1 MVFCSQIYT
10 FSLECGSDN
19 LKTAPTNY
27 GSKHHIA
34 LLLLLFM
41 FLPLAF
47 IIIIIILICFNLLE
61 KCVIN
66 GATRGTAMD
75 YASAIRQ
82 QAEDLQDELK
92 ELSLWQDEVR
102 RREEAKKKRAVHPA
116 NTDTIPPVR
125 GTVPSLRDA
134 VFKSSGKVSGEDP
147 VKNAKETGNSFFQSG
162 KFKEAIES
170 YGKGIDLDPE
180 GAVAHVLY
188 GNRALCHLKLERWE
202 EAERDA
208 SACLRL
214 NRSNPKGYFR
224 RAMARKQLGN
234 LKGART
240 DLEAV
245 LALCPNDASAI
256 SEIKTITY
264 MLQFEREKAGPIVK
278 KVVIAEVDDDDD
290 EEEEEQKS
298 KEKKSNDE
306 TKTTNNGNSNENDT
320 FETQKEENM
329 QKEVHALELAR
340 EKQRRL
346 QEVKAKEE
354 EAKLSQK
361 RRTCARVEVVEEEP
375 VEAKTAGS
383 TSMTKMAEER
393 VTLPDV
399 SQVESRASLSK
410 STANK
415 RESQSIAPRTVQT
428 SSRLSKETL
437 KAPKSFTE
445 FERVFT
451 DIKGNEELCCYYI
464 SLIPP
469 SNLRILFGNNM
480 VPDILL
486 GLLRTVKL
494 LPGNVAL
501 AFLQGLCTVKRVEDI
516 ALFFDSSEKR
526 VVEELLDVV
535 SSCGASEKDMNLFR
549 ERLRVM

>member
-1 MVFCSQIYT
+1 
-10 FSLECGSDN
+10 
-19 LKTAPTNY
+19 
-27 GSKHHIA
+27 
-34 LLLLLFM
+34 
-41 FLPLAF
+41 
-47 IIIIIILICFNLLE
+47 
-61 KCVIN
+61 
-66 GATRGTAMD
+66 MD

-92 ELSLWQDEVR
+92 ELSLWQDEMR
-102 RREEAKKKRAVHPA
+102 RREEAKKKRGVHPA

-125 GTVPSLRDA
+125 GTVPSLKDA
-134 VFKSSGKVSGEDP
+134 VLKSSGKVSGEDP

-170 YGKGIDLDPE
+170 YSKGIDLDPE

-214 NRSNPKGYFR
+214 NHSNPKGYFR

-245 LALCPNDASAI
+245 LALSPNDASAI

-264 MLQFEREKAGPIVK
+264 MLQLEREKAGPVVK
-278 KVVIAEVDDDDD
+278 KVVIAEVDDD
-290 EEEEEQKS
+290 EEEEERDS
-298 KEKKSNDE
+298 NEKKSNYE
-306 TKTTNNGNSNENDT
+306 TKTTNNGISNENET
-320 FETQKEENM
+320 FETQKKESL

-346 QEVKAKEE
+346 QEAKAKEE
-354 EAKLSQK
+354 ESKLSQK
-361 RRTCARVEVVEEEP
+361 RRTCARVEVVEEES
-375 VEAKTAGS
+375 VEAKTAAS
-383 TSMTKMAEER
+383 TSMTKMTEER
-393 VTLPDV
+393 ATLPYV
-399 SQVESRASLSK
+399 SQAESKTSPSK
-410 STANK
+410 STSNK
-415 RESQSIAPRTVQT
+415 RETQSIAPRTVKT
-428 SSRLSKETL
+428 SRLSKEML

-451 DIKGNEELCCYYI
+451 DIRGDEELRCYYV

-469 SNLRILFGNNM
+469 SNLRTLFGNNM

-501 AFLQGLCTVKRVEDI
+501 NFLQGLCTVKRVEDI